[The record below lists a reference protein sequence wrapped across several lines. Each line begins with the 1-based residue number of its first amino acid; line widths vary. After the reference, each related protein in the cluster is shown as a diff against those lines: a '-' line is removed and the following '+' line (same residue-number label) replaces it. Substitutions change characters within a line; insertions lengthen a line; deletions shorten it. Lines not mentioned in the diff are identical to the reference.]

1 MSFEFG
7 DLLWPWQ
14 KKIAMPDGTTEKL
27 FNGKFDIAMDGVNSW
42 ILGLPFGSPFTGRNT
57 NILASE
63 RKVVV
68 AWQCLFGLEGPGEV
82 ETLKWYQGLPFG
94 LAGAV
99 DVIAHNKIL
108 LNYYGQNITVE
119 RKSHPEFVFK
129 SRFEKAGFGERLLR
143 ASLLRYGFLVLAL
156 SVVAARILYLIN
168 RDANSLAITI
178 LQAAV
183 PFLEVRWLFYV
194 VFLEKGYGV
203 ADKLVKETDAA
214 NARLA
219 VDQEKLLALTNAALG
234 AAPLLVAQ
242 GGLATRVLGTH
253 TKNLLGL
260 GAGVAREVEN
270 VLGVV
275 GEHAGILV

>member
-1 MSFEFG
+1 
-7 DLLWPWQ
+7 
-14 KKIAMPDGTTEKL
+14 MPDGTTEKL

-82 ETLKWYQGLPFG
+82 ETLKWHQGMPFG

-143 ASLLRYGFLVLAL
+143 ASLLRYGFLILAL

-178 LQAAV
+178 LQTAV

-214 NARLA
+214 KARLA
-219 VDQEKLLALTNAALG
+219 VDRKKLLALSNAILG
-234 AAPLLVAQ
+234 AAPLVVSQ
-242 GGLATRVLGTH
+242 RGLAKRVLSTH
-253 TKNLLGL
+253 TKNSLGL
-260 GAGVAREVEN
+260 GAGVAQEVEN
-270 VLGVV
+270 VVNGV
-275 GEHAGILV
+275 EEMAELLL

>member
-7 DLLWPWQ
+7 DLLWPM
-14 KKIAMPDGTTEKL
+14 KPKIAMADGKLETL
-27 FNGKFDIAMDGVNSW
+27 FNSSFTISMGGSNSW
-42 ILGLPFGSPFTGRNT
+42 ILGLPFGSPFAARNS
-57 NILASE
+57 NIVASD

-68 AWQCLFGLEGPGEV
+68 SWKCLMGLELGPVENLAVSEGILFGLGGS
-82 ETLKWYQGLPFG
+82 
-94 LAGAV
+94 V
-99 DVIAHNKIL
+99 DLIAHNKIL

-129 SRFEKAGFGERLLR
+129 SKFEKAFSVEKLLR
-143 ASLLRYGFLVLAL
+143 ASLIRFGFLVLAL
-156 SVVAARILYLIN
+156 AVVAARVLYLVN
-168 RDANSLAITI
+168 GDTNSLAITI
-178 LQAAV
+178 LQTAV
-183 PFLEVRWLFYV
+183 PFAEARWLWCLMKF
-194 VFLEKGYGV
+194 EKGYGV

-260 GAGVAREVEN
+260 GAGVAQEVEN
-270 VLGVV
+270 VGIVV
-275 GEHAGILV
+275 ANNAGLLV

>member
-1 MSFEFG
+1 MK
-7 DLLWPWQ
+7 P
-14 KKIAMPDGTTEKL
+14 KIAMADGKLETL
-27 FNGKFDIAMDGVNSW
+27 FNSSFTISMGGSNSW
-42 ILGLPFGSPFTGRNT
+42 ILGLPFGSPFAARNS
-57 NILASE
+57 NIVASD

-68 AWQCLFGLEGPGEV
+68 SWKCLMGLELGPVENLAVSEGILFGLGGS
-82 ETLKWYQGLPFG
+82 
-94 LAGAV
+94 V
-99 DVIAHNKIL
+99 DLIAHNKIL

-129 SRFEKAGFGERLLR
+129 SKFEKAFSVEKLLR
-143 ASLLRYGFLVLAL
+143 ASLIRFGFLVLAL
-156 SVVAARILYLIN
+156 AVVAARVLYLVN
-168 RDANSLAITI
+168 GDTNSLAITI
-178 LQAAV
+178 LQTAV
-183 PFLEVRWLFYV
+183 PFAEARWLWCLMKF
-194 VFLEKGYGV
+194 EKGYGV

-260 GAGVAREVEN
+260 GAGVAQEVEN
-270 VLGVV
+270 VGIVV
-275 GEHAGILV
+275 ANNAGLLV